1 MIPSNTPLAY
11 DIPVRN
17 IRSFA
22 AINISVIY
30 IELINRP
37 YILFFFL
44 EVKENI
50 DKNGDKSLRVLKH
63 IRKTHCEWYL
73 IYVIQVIYNITLNGR
88 DIVRNRVL
96 GNQRI
101 TFSPIMS
108 LLESFRKR
116 KRNRSITSKN
126 LNRKIISL
134 LITDFRRKN
143 HWRKDRISIA
153 LAHRKSARISP
164 EYPK

>member
-37 YILFFFL
+37 YILFFSL
-44 EVKENI
+44 EVKEII
-50 DKNGDKSLRVLKH
+50 DKNGNKSLRVLKH

-73 IYVIQVIYNITLNGR
+73 I
-88 DIVRNRVL
+88 
-96 GNQRI
+96 
-101 TFSPIMS
+101 
-108 LLESFRKR
+108 
-116 KRNRSITSKN
+116 
-126 LNRKIISL
+126 
-134 LITDFRRKN
+134 
-143 HWRKDRISIA
+143 
-153 LAHRKSARISP
+153 
-164 EYPK
+164 